1 MAVAMDT
8 RSVMRSGQAQDGTEG
23 GWQES
28 ATNMFE
34 SRCKDHLTAGTL
46 KVSGE
51 PRWNFCLIS
60 SGAPAHRR

>member
-8 RSVMRSGQAQDGTEG
+8 GSRMDSSQAQDVTED
-23 GWQES
+23 GWQKS

-34 SRCKDHLTAGTL
+34 SRCKEGLTAGTL

-51 PRWNFCLIS
+51 PR
-60 SGAPAHRR
+60 